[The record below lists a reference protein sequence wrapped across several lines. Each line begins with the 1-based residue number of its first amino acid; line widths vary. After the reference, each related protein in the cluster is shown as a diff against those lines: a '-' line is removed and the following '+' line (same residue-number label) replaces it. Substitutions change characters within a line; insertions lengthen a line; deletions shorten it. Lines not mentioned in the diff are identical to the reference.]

1 MSEELTL
8 ETLVKKFAK
17 DNDIECK
24 KWMDELRSMDVND
37 LERLTIVAKSDKKK
51 DCIAQCSVML
61 GALLQMWMNE
71 NFPFCT
77 F

>member
-61 GALLQMWMNE
+61 GAFLQMWMNE
-71 NFPFCT
+71 NFPFCNY
-77 F
+77 